1 MCDVCLVKKGIVG
14 SVPLQRAELGKITF
28 LCIKLSLIP
37 QEYYSFLPLFFSTF
51 LFSTYKKFKYMTIEE
66 VIFYHP
72 SSQLECES
80 LEGKD
85 HTFHLCMPEP
95 VCHCQGSIMLVC
107 QAMCTINQCWNEG
120 NKERGTQHRLR
131 RRIFVHPCEFH
142 KKTIF

>member
-1 MCDVCLVKKGIVG
+1 
-14 SVPLQRAELGKITF
+14 
-28 LCIKLSLIP
+28 
-37 QEYYSFLPLFFSTF
+37 
-51 LFSTYKKFKYMTIEE
+51 MTIEE

-120 NKERGTQHRLR
+120 NKERGHSIDLEG
-131 RRIFVHPCEFH
+131 EFLFTPVSSIKRQSSKH
-142 KKTIF
+142 ERCSTISSLPLSTIGVFYQGI